1 MNNQDITKLLEQ
13 LTTVQRNYEAE
24 LEGNGGEITE
34 TVLGYEDEINAIKEA
49 LTGGGIDALGEWL
62 CAKEDEKQRAK
73 DRKAKEDARIKA
85 IDRCIDYIKGRIRE
99 VMERTGQTSYKG
111 DYYGFAAFDSV
122 TTTANKK
129 AIAEQ
134 FGEVAEKAIRAA
146 GIPDYITVTLGASVK
161 MVPEGIDL
169 PDVFDQAEA
178 ETVKFKKPRRAIE
191 KTED

>member
-34 TVLGYEDEINAIKEA
+34 TVLGYEEEMQAIQDT
-49 LTGGGIDALGEWL
+49 LTGDGIDALGEWL

-73 DRKAKEDARIKA
+73 DRKAREDARIKS
-85 IDRCIDYIKGRIRE
+85 IDRCIDYIKFRIRE
-99 VMERTGQTSYKG
+99 VMERTGQAAYKG
-111 DYYGFAAFDSV
+111 DYYGFTAYDSV
-122 TTTANKK
+122 TTTANKR
-129 AIAEQ
+129 AIAER
-134 FGEVAEKAIRAA
+134 FGDIAEKAVRAA

-169 PDVFDQAEA
+169 PEVFDRTDS
-178 ETVKFKKPRRAIE
+178 ETVKFNKPRRAIE
-191 KTED
+191 KKED